1 MPAQLSKGGPGRES
15 ERETGNGIG
24 CGFQPKLHGLGS
36 GNGNGHGM
44 GMGSVRCESSNH
56 RRGMATTTTLS
67 DISLPC
73 LSIGKKRNLGR
84 GLAICRSTLVGAGPK
99 WHCNKAPDR
108 VC

>member
-36 GNGNGHGM
+36 GNGNGNGHGM

-73 LSIGKKRNLGR
+73 LSIGKKE
-84 GLAICRSTLVGAGPK
+84 T
-99 WHCNKAPDR
+99 
-108 VC
+108 